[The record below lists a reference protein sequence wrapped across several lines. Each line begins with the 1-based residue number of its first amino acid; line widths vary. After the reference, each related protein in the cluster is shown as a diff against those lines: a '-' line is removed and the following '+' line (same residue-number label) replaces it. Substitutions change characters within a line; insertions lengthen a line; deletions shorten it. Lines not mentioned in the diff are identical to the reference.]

1 VDETQTPKEA
11 HSVRTSRVNETSCNA
26 KGASPISRGSSVE
39 KGKTLG
45 FSDML
50 TTRRLTAAAL
60 RPLRRFASGG
70 PVDTSTLYGRMM
82 ASNPLRTSALTG
94 SVLWSSGDL
103 VAQFLEG
110 AESHERTG
118 GSHATKDE
126 IGADSRKA
134 GILGTHI
141 DCYRTAG
148 TVVHGTLIGGA
159 GTYLWFNFLDY
170 VVRGA
175 LRLTPG
181 GLPFVGAKLGLE
193 IAIWHPTSLLAYWTI
208 CGTAQG
214 HSLDMILRELRGTFV
229 STLVGGSMLW
239 VPMDIL
245 CFWKIPVGLQTL
257 FANAG
262 SFVESIALSYIHGHG
277 LDLFALL
284 SSSLAMPLSPPTPET
299 QYSIRGFLLIF
310 R

>member
-1 VDETQTPKEA
+1 
-11 HSVRTSRVNETSCNA
+11 
-26 KGASPISRGSSVE
+26 
-39 KGKTLG
+39 
-45 FSDML
+45 ML
-50 TTRRLTAAAL
+50 TSRRLTAAAL

-118 GSHATKDE
+118 GSHASKDE
-126 IGADSRKA
+126 FGADSRKVV
-134 GILGTHI
+134 ILGTHI

-148 TVVHGTLIGGA
+148 TVVHGTLVGGA

-284 SSSLAMPLSPPTPET
+284 SSSLEMPISPPTPDT
-299 QYSIRGFLLIF
+299 QYTHSIRGLLHLF

>member
-1 VDETQTPKEA
+1 
-11 HSVRTSRVNETSCNA
+11 
-26 KGASPISRGSSVE
+26 
-39 KGKTLG
+39 
-45 FSDML
+45 ML
-50 TTRRLTAAAL
+50 TSRRLTAAAL